1 MKKPKIR
8 VTVRR
13 LRGWD
18 GWTVSIWLDHPDMED
33 GWHLGCQSEFGTKE
47 AAREWA
53 KDWCRTVGAALME
66 KGK

>member
-8 VTVRR
+8 IEYFKSVV
-13 LRGWD
+13 D
-18 GWTVSIWLDHPDMED
+18 PVQH
-33 GWHLGCQSEFGTKE
+33 E
-47 AAREWA
+47 AWIRIPGFDAYCSPRFETAREAREWA

>member
-1 MKKPKIR
+1 MKKPKISFEIWPR
-8 VTVRR
+8 AGGCGVAIYLDEWR
-13 LRGWD
+13 LVD
-18 GWTVSIWLDHPDMED
+18 DVCIS
-33 GWHLGCQSEFGTKE
+33 KK